1 MKAVC
6 RAVRCGYMMP
16 SLREKADSFIIL
28 AKKLHLLDVSALS
41 VCFDVN

>member
-6 RAVRCGYMMP
+6 RAVRCGYTMP

-28 AKKLHLLDVSALS
+28 SKKLHLLDVSVLS